1 MDLGKINVV
10 LSIFYSTSKASHLPM
25 QSMFTEPFKAGCS
38 LTLPGRNYTPDLK
51 GSPVIQ
57 IFRLEDTGFYL
68 DLKVVVM
75 KS

>member
-1 MDLGKINVV
+1 MSGTN
-10 LSIFYSTSKASHLPM
+10 YHLEM
-25 QSMFTEPFKAGCS
+25 VGT
-38 LTLPGRNYTPDLK
+38 
-51 GSPVIQ
+51 PVIQ